1 MPRDGLVYVHLP
13 HQRPPVAGHCLVP
26 RGGVVT
32 HLLLHP
38 SLPVVMVT
46 TVIRFPF
53 KKCKI
58 NSKMGARNT
67 PQQHAGGGDKGLAPT
82 PIKCRLVKQRVP

>member
-1 MPRDGLVYVHLP
+1 MPRDGLVYVRLP
-13 HQRPPVAGHCLVP
+13 HQRPLWPDIALFPG
-26 RGGVVT
+26 GGVVT

-53 KKCKI
+53 KKFNI
-58 NSKMGARNT
+58 NSRVGAPNT
-67 PQQHAGGGDKGLAPT
+67 PRQHAGGGDKGLAP
-82 PIKCRLVKQRVP
+82 PQSNVGKFKQRVP